1 MYPTESRKPGP
12 AKASI
17 LRKTPGP
24 RGTSSVACTP
34 GRLGSAGKLRQA
46 AGSVA
51 MTSYFIGDVGFR
63 HIWLAAGGRRSAAVV
78 GKSRQSLGVS
88 RQEKKQN
95 QDPSTAPSLAS
106 LVRAALGM
114 TKF

>member
-1 MYPTESRKPGP
+1 MYPTDIRNPGP

-63 HIWLAAGGRRSAAVV
+63 HC
-78 GKSRQSLGVS
+78 SRQQTMKSEPQRAQRSHKGK
-88 RQEKKQN
+88 RTKQN
-95 QDPSTAPSLAS
+95 RGVYLSRPSLWS
-106 LVRAALGM
+106 TSSEWL
-114 TKF
+114 